1 MCAPGTGS
9 VFVLTSSRI
18 GIHFAAV
25 CSMAVLR
32 NDGIESF
39 CCCCCCYKMDAKDD
53 GFRAAYR
60 VNILVHRARGTLPA
74 HHSNNEGCM
83 RAHVQTQ
90 CFLVIFFFLSER
102 VVEHFFCV
110 RACKQELHIELHSIL
125 LILSGECNVC
135 PFVGQFC
142 SKKQS
147 WRVPYRMNRL
157 LKPLN

>member
-25 CSMAVLR
+25 CSLAVLR

-39 CCCCCCYKMDAKDD
+39 YCCYKMDAKDD

-74 HHSNNEGCM
+74 HHSNNRGACKHM
-83 RAHVQTQ
+83 CKPNV
-90 CFLVIFFFLSER
+90 FLRFILSGPEA
-102 VVEHFFCV
+102 EHFF
-110 RACKQELHIELHSIL
+110 L
-125 LILSGECNVC
+125 
-135 PFVGQFC
+135 C
-142 SKKQS
+142 S
-147 WRVPYRMNRL
+147 RM
-157 LKPLN
+157 KTGTAY